1 MAVIEAI
8 ATTYLEADAASVTF
22 SSIPATYEHLQLR
35 ISAHITEASDVEYFY
50 MRFNDDTATNYSSHF
65 MKGEASTAGAQANTG
80 QNYIFSRYF
89 PANSVAGSAPHYGVM
104 VMDIFDYANTNK
116 NTTVQWTTG
125 FNLSATVT
133 GVRFCSG
140 LWDSTA
146 AVDEIYLAPD
156 NTIPPDFDWTRGSE
170 FTLYGLNS
178 S

>member
-1 MAVIEAI
+1 MEGAV
-8 ATTYLEADAASVTF
+8 
-22 SSIPATYEHLQLR
+22 
-35 ISAHITEASDVEYFY
+35 
-50 MRFNDDTATNYSSHF
+50 
-65 MKGEASTAGAQANTG
+65 STASAQANTG

-89 PANSVAGSAPHYGVM
+89 PANSVGGSAPHYGVM
-104 VMDIFDYANTNK
+104 VMDILDYANTNK

-125 FNLSATVT
+125 FNLSATVS

-156 NTIPPDFDWTRGSE
+156 NTIPPDFDWTRGSG
-170 FTLYGLNS
+170 FNLYGLKS